1 MDSAPVSSP
10 QQDYPPAPIERT
22 KSPSPPPKIT
32 KAVDTKPKDVPE
44 ISKKKHVSKPTP
56 APVKAMY
63 VKKHSYKKNVLS
75 NYLCLIRSAKEKIE
89 QLKNDIKNI
98 SRRDDDDQ
106 APQDDKKEKVS
117 LLQQE
122 REKYQKSGKVI
133 VGKGRKAKTNNGD
146 DVSKEQGRIQM
157 EPNRSLLGFCK
168 TDGLPEQDLR
178 RQRSGPF
185 GQEALCPL

>member
-1 MDSAPVSSP
+1 MSKT
-10 QQDYPPAPIERT
+10 I
-22 KSPSPPPKIT
+22 
-32 KAVDTKPKDVPE
+32 
-44 ISKKKHVSKPTP
+44 IS
-56 APVKAMY
+56 
-63 VKKHSYKKNVLS
+63 KKNVLL
-75 NYLCLIRSAKEKIE
+75 NHLCFIRSAKEKIE

-146 DVSKEQGRIQM
+146 DVSKEQNGHKW
-157 EPNRSLLGFCK
+157 SL
-168 TDGLPEQDLR
+168 TLPF
-178 RQRSGPF
+178 S
-185 GQEALCPL
+185 